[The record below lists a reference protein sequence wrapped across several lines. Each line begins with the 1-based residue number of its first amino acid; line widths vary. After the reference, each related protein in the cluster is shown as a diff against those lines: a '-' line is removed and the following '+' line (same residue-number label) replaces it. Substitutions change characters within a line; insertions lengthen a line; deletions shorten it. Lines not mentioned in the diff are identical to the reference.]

1 MTSTVPTMQD
11 LLEAGVHFGHQVRRG
26 HPRMQEYIF
35 GVRDGVHIINLED
48 SEKLLQEA
56 CAVAYK
62 LGEEGKVLLFIGTKK
77 QAQSI
82 TKELANKIGAP
93 YVDYKWMAGILTN
106 FEEMRRNIKK
116 LQDLQDKQG
125 KGELSHYTKKEQLL
139 ITRKLEKFEIEYGGV
154 VKMEVLPDALF
165 MIDSVAEKTALAE
178 AIRIKIPVIAVCD
191 SNSNPALVDYPIPG
205 NDDATKSIK
214 ILTEPIANSYEEG
227 LKKSRVVK
235 VEGKKEDSSGEA
247 QEVISPV
254 EVAVLEEVVEKEVIK
269 DSKAIV

>member
-1 MTSTVPTMQD
+1 MSTVPTMQD

-56 CAVAYK
+56 CAVAHK
-62 LGEEGKVLLFIGTKK
+62 LGEEGKVLLFVGTKK
-77 QAQSI
+77 QAQPI
-82 TKELANKIGAP
+82 TKELAIRVGAP

-154 VKMEVLPDALF
+154 VKMEALPDALF

-178 AIRIKIPVIAVCD
+178 AIRLKIPVIALCD

-205 NDDATKSIK
+205 NDDATKSII
-214 ILTEPIANSYEEG
+214 ILTEAIANSYEEG

-235 VEGKKEDSSGEA
+235 VEGKKEDSSAGA
-247 QEVISPV
+247 SVVVPPA